1 MQQVEHETFVLNN
14 ENFVTPSSLLFN
26 WVVKIFCVAQR
37 SYPPHYYYNTHHT
50 GGGGG
55 TLPKTHTHMP
65 VLISPSLSVVLIYAG
80 PRAFISTD
88 GPFLSEKR
96 GKVFPNGTLLIMDL
110 ELTDSQKLTCE
121 IIGPGGQFLSEYNLM
136 VFSKY

>member
-1 MQQVEHETFVLNN
+1 MYSRVHHV
-14 ENFVTPSSLLFN
+14 PLLMSVCCVC
-26 WVVKIFCVAQR
+26 VVPV
-37 SYPPHYYYNTHHT
+37 HV
-50 GGGGG
+50 GG
-55 TLPKTHTHMP
+55 
-65 VLISPSLSVVLIYAG
+65 
-80 PRAFISTD
+80 RAFISTD
-88 GPFLSEKR
+88 GPFLSGR